1 MKIKGNRFVTSILAA
16 SMLSGTFFV
25 PASAGELEG
34 ESAIAGM
41 AVTLNNYYA
50 GEETPDEAILDYLV
64 PKAQATSEAESET
77 ETEEPKTEEPKTV
90 MAATVA
96 VTSDASNVGLVSAA
110 GYLNVR
116 EQPSTGSVTVGRLF
130 SNCQVNIK
138 SSVNN
143 SEGSWY
149 RITCG
154 DVEGYVSAAYV
165 LVGTAAKT
173 AEDNIQNRY
182 AVVTAD
188 QLNVRDSASDSANV
202 VGTVYKDEEY
212 AIIEDQG
219 DFVKIHIAN
228 DEVGYVSKSGITI
241 KTQFAQAQKVDNEF
255 VSQELENFMID
266 INYSR
271 NVYEQAMAEGT
282 GEGYYRAY
290 AAIVYAAELLGYY
303 SEFAADSGLED
314 LAATSKQEQES
325 ALALADAA
333 YKLASDSGYFTQVA
347 ESVAS
352 SEAAAESSAAAES
365 VQETQTQ
372 PSTDASS
379 EGNTTSN
386 TAETT
391 APSSSASDETIS
403 VEVPTAASVTGIE
416 ACYQGGTKYVGDV
429 VYTAELFVRV
439 SYSDGTVK
447 DIYDGWYSPQ
457 VGMTLKQEG
466 YNVVTMYYGDFS
478 SNLEVYANPAPE
490 TQPAAPETQPAAP
503 ETQPAAPAPAPETQ
517 PAAPETQPAA
527 PETQPA
533 APAPAP
539 ETQPAA
545 PETQPAAPAPA
556 PSGNGQSIVDYAM
569 QWVGQCNYVWGGTN
583 LTPGGGVD
591 CSGFTMNVYA
601 AFGISLPHYSGE
613 QINYGQAVSYEQL
626 QPGDLIC
633 FSGHVGIYIGGGMM
647 VHAASAER
655 GIVVDNVFYNKQPI
669 GYRRLVQIIKIQ
681 GRLSELTGGLIFVYY
696 NRKKRIH

>member
-1 MKIKGNRFVTSILAA
+1 
-16 SMLSGTFFV
+16 
-25 PASAGELEG
+25 
-34 ESAIAGM
+34 
-41 AVTLNNYYA
+41 
-50 GEETPDEAILDYLV
+50 
-64 PKAQATSEAESET
+64 
-77 ETEEPKTEEPKTV
+77 
-90 MAATVA
+90 
-96 VTSDASNVGLVSAA
+96 
-110 GYLNVR
+110 
-116 EQPSTGSVTVGRLF
+116 
-130 SNCQVNIK
+130 
-138 SSVNN
+138 
-143 SEGSWY
+143 
-149 RITCG
+149 
-154 DVEGYVSAAYV
+154 
-165 LVGTAAKT
+165 
-173 AEDNIQNRY
+173 
-182 AVVTAD
+182 
-188 QLNVRDSASDSANV
+188 
-202 VGTVYKDEEY
+202 
-212 AIIEDQG
+212 
-219 DFVKIHIAN
+219 
-228 DEVGYVSKSGITI
+228 
-241 KTQFAQAQKVDNEF
+241 
-255 VSQELENFMID
+255 MID

-352 SEAAAESSAAAES
+352 SEAAAESSAAES

-379 EGNTTSN
+379 EGNVTNGTGE
-386 TAETT
+386 TA

-403 VEVPTAASVTGIE
+403 VEVPTVASVTGIE

-478 SNLEVYANPAPE
+478 SNLEVYANPAPTQA
-490 TQPAAPETQPAAP
+490 TQPA
-503 ETQPAAPAPAPETQ
+503 APETQ

-545 PETQPAAPAPA
+545 PAPAPA

-591 CSGFTMNVYA
+591 CSGFTIRTTPANRSTMDRLYHTSSCSQVILSA
-601 AFGISLPHYSGE
+601 S
-613 QINYGQAVSYEQL
+613 QA
-626 QPGDLIC
+626 
-633 FSGHVGIYIGGGMM
+633 M
-647 VHAASAER
+647 
-655 GIVVDNVFYNKQPI
+655 
-669 GYRRLVQIIKIQ
+669 
-681 GRLSELTGGLIFVYY
+681 
-696 NRKKRIH
+696 

>member
-77 ETEEPKTEEPKTV
+77 ETEEPKTV

-130 SNCQVNIK
+130 SNCQVSIK

-352 SEAAAESSAAAES
+352 SEAAAESSAAES

-503 ETQPAAPAPAPETQ
+503 ETQPVAPAPAPETQ

-545 PETQPAAPAPA
+545 PETQPAAPAPAPA

-669 GYRRLVQIIKIQ
+669 GYRRLV
-681 GRLSELTGGLIFVYY
+681 
-696 NRKKRIH
+696 

>member
-77 ETEEPKTEEPKTV
+77 ETEEPKTV

-165 LVGTAAKT
+165 LVGTAAKN

-271 NVYEQAMAEGT
+271 NVYEKAMAEGT

-352 SEAAAESSAAAES
+352 SEAAAESSTAES

-386 TAETT
+386 AAETT

-403 VEVPTAASVTGIE
+403 VEVPTVASVTGIE

-478 SNLEVYANPAPE
+478 SNLEVYANPAPTQA
-490 TQPAAPETQPAAP
+490 TQPATPETQPAAP

-527 PETQPA
+527 P
-533 APAPAP
+533 AP
-539 ETQPAA
+539 
-545 PETQPAAPAPA
+545 APAPA

-601 AFGISLPHYSGE
+601 AFGISLPHYSGA

-669 GYRRLVQIIKIQ
+669 GYRRLV
-681 GRLSELTGGLIFVYY
+681 
-696 NRKKRIH
+696 

>member
-77 ETEEPKTEEPKTV
+77 ETEEPKTEEPKTEEPKTV

-352 SEAAAESSAAAES
+352 SEAAAES

-503 ETQPAAPAPAPETQ
+503 ETQPAAPAPETQ

-545 PETQPAAPAPA
+545 PETQPTPAPAPA

-633 FSGHVGIYIGGGMM
+633 FSGHVAIYIGGGMM

-669 GYRRLVQIIKIQ
+669 GYRRLV
-681 GRLSELTGGLIFVYY
+681 
-696 NRKKRIH
+696 

>member
-77 ETEEPKTEEPKTV
+77 ETEEPKTV

-391 APSSSASDETIS
+391 APSSSESDETIS

-478 SNLEVYANPAPE
+478 SNLEVYANPAPTQA

-517 PAAPETQPAA
+517 PAAPAPA

-545 PETQPAAPAPA
+545 PETQPAAPAPAPA

-633 FSGHVGIYIGGGMM
+633 FSGHVAIYIGGGMM

-669 GYRRLVQIIKIQ
+669 GYRRLV
-681 GRLSELTGGLIFVYY
+681 
-696 NRKKRIH
+696 

>member
-77 ETEEPKTEEPKTV
+77 ETEEPKTV

-352 SEAAAESSAAAES
+352 SEAAAESSAAES

-379 EGNTTSN
+379 EGNVTNGTGE
-386 TAETT
+386 TA

-403 VEVPTAASVTGIE
+403 VEVPTVASVTGIE

-478 SNLEVYANPAPE
+478 SNLEVYANPAP
-490 TQPAAPETQPAAP
+490 TQATQPAAP

-517 PAAPETQPAA
+517 PAAP
-527 PETQPA
+527 
-533 APAPAP
+533 
-539 ETQPAA
+539 
-545 PETQPAAPAPA
+545 APAPA

-633 FSGHVGIYIGGGMM
+633 FSGHVAIYIGGGMM

-669 GYRRLVQIIKIQ
+669 GDRRLA
-681 GRLSELTGGLIFVYY
+681 
-696 NRKKRIH
+696 

>member
-379 EGNTTSN
+379 EGNVTNGTGE
-386 TAETT
+386 TA

-503 ETQPAAPAPAPETQ
+503 ETQPVAPETQPAAPETQ

-633 FSGHVGIYIGGGMM
+633 FSGHVAIYIGGGMM

-669 GYRRLVQIIKIQ
+669 GYRRLV
-681 GRLSELTGGLIFVYY
+681 
-696 NRKKRIH
+696 

>member
-503 ETQPAAPAPAPETQ
+503 ETQPP
-517 PAAPETQPAA
+517 APETQPAA

-633 FSGHVGIYIGGGMM
+633 FSGHVAIYIGGGMM

-669 GYRRLVQIIKIQ
+669 GYRRLV
-681 GRLSELTGGLIFVYY
+681 
-696 NRKKRIH
+696 

>member
-77 ETEEPKTEEPKTV
+77 ETEEPKTV

-391 APSSSASDETIS
+391 APSSSESDETIS

-478 SNLEVYANPAPE
+478 SNLEVYANPAPTQA

-517 PAAPETQPAA
+517 PAAPAPA

-545 PETQPAAPAPA
+545 PETQPAAPAPAPA

-669 GYRRLVQIIKIQ
+669 GYRRLV
-681 GRLSELTGGLIFVYY
+681 
-696 NRKKRIH
+696 

>member
-16 SMLSGTFFV
+16 SMLSGIFFV

-77 ETEEPKTEEPKTV
+77 ETEEPKTV

-352 SEAAAESSAAAES
+352 SEAAAESSAAES

-379 EGNTTSN
+379 EGNVTNGTGE
-386 TAETT
+386 TA

-403 VEVPTAASVTGIE
+403 VEVPTVASVTGIE

-478 SNLEVYANPAPE
+478 SNLEVYANPAPTQA

-503 ETQPAAPAPAPETQ
+503 ETQPAAPAPETQ

-545 PETQPAAPAPA
+545 PAPAPA

-633 FSGHVGIYIGGGMM
+633 FSGHVAIYIGGGMM

-669 GYRRLVQIIKIQ
+669 GYRRLV
-681 GRLSELTGGLIFVYY
+681 
-696 NRKKRIH
+696 

>member
-188 QLNVRDSASDSANV
+188 QLKVRDSASDSANV

-633 FSGHVGIYIGGGMM
+633 FSGHVAIYIGGGMM

-669 GYRRLVQIIKIQ
+669 GYRRLV
-681 GRLSELTGGLIFVYY
+681 
-696 NRKKRIH
+696 

>member
-77 ETEEPKTEEPKTV
+77 ETEEPKTV

-478 SNLEVYANPAPE
+478 SNLEVYANPAPTQA

-503 ETQPAAPAPAPETQ
+503 ETQPAAPAP
-517 PAAPETQPAA
+517 APETQPAA

-669 GYRRLVQIIKIQ
+669 GYRRLV
-681 GRLSELTGGLIFVYY
+681 
-696 NRKKRIH
+696 

>member
-77 ETEEPKTEEPKTV
+77 ETEEPKTV

-352 SEAAAESSAAAES
+352 SEAAAESSAAES

-379 EGNTTSN
+379 EGNVTNGTGE
-386 TAETT
+386 TA

-403 VEVPTAASVTGIE
+403 VEVPTVASVTGIE

-478 SNLEVYANPAPE
+478 SNLEVYANPAPTQA

-517 PAAPETQPAA
+517 PAAP
-527 PETQPA
+527 
-533 APAPAP
+533 APAP

-545 PETQPAAPAPA
+545 PAPAPA

-633 FSGHVGIYIGGGMM
+633 FSGHVAIYIGGGMM

-669 GYRRLVQIIKIQ
+669 GYRRLV
-681 GRLSELTGGLIFVYY
+681 
-696 NRKKRIH
+696 

>member
-352 SEAAAESSAAAES
+352 SEAAAESSSAAES

-503 ETQPAAPAPAPETQ
+503 ETQPSQPTGSIRVTNVALSSDLTQ
-517 PAAPETQPAA
+517 YTLNLCSQYGVDSSVIFSVMYHESHFNAGAT
-527 PETQPA
+527 
-533 APAPAP
+533 
-539 ETQPAA
+539 
-545 PETQPAAPAPA
+545 
-556 PSGNGQSIVDYAM
+556 SGSGAQGLM
-569 QWVGQCNYVWGGTN
+569 QIIPRYSASRMAKLGVTN
-583 LTPGGGVD
+583 LYDPASNILVGIDLLAEYYHTYGSWNQALTAYRTGNAGND
-591 CSGFTMNVYA
+591 SAYA
-601 AFGISLPHYSGE
+601 ATILGS
-613 QINYGQAVSYEQL
+613 
-626 QPGDLIC
+626 
-633 FSGHVGIYIGGGMM
+633 VGM
-647 VHAASAER
+647 
-655 GIVVDNVFYNKQPI
+655 FQ
-669 GYRRLVQIIKIQ
+669 
-681 GRLSELTGGLIFVYY
+681 TVYY
-696 NRKKRIH
+696 E

>member
-365 VQETQTQ
+365 VQEIQTQ

-391 APSSSASDETIS
+391 APSSSESDETIS

-478 SNLEVYANPAPE
+478 SNLEVYANPAPTQA

-517 PAAPETQPAA
+517 PAAPETQPAAPA

-633 FSGHVGIYIGGGMM
+633 FSGHVAIYIGGGMM

-669 GYRRLVQIIKIQ
+669 GYRRLV
-681 GRLSELTGGLIFVYY
+681 
-696 NRKKRIH
+696 

>member
-77 ETEEPKTEEPKTV
+77 ETEEPKTV

-352 SEAAAESSAAAES
+352 SEAAESSAAAES

-478 SNLEVYANPAPE
+478 SNLEVYANPAPTQATQPAAPE
-490 TQPAAPETQPAAP
+490 TQPAAPETQPPAPETQPAAP

-527 PETQPA
+527 P
-533 APAPAP
+533 
-539 ETQPAA
+539 
-545 PETQPAAPAPA
+545 APAPA

-669 GYRRLVQIIKIQ
+669 GYRRLV
-681 GRLSELTGGLIFVYY
+681 
-696 NRKKRIH
+696 

>member
-77 ETEEPKTEEPKTV
+77 ETEEPKTV

-403 VEVPTAASVTGIE
+403 VEVPTVASVTGIE

-478 SNLEVYANPAPE
+478 SNLEVYANPAPTQA

-527 PETQPA
+527 P
-533 APAPAP
+533 
-539 ETQPAA
+539 
-545 PETQPAAPAPA
+545 APAPA

-669 GYRRLVQIIKIQ
+669 GYRRLV
-681 GRLSELTGGLIFVYY
+681 
-696 NRKKRIH
+696 

>member
-352 SEAAAESSAAAES
+352 SEAAAESSAAES
-365 VQETQTQ
+365 VQETQAQ

-379 EGNTTSN
+379 EGNTTN
-386 TAETT
+386 GTGETT

-403 VEVPTAASVTGIE
+403 VEVPTVAAVTGIE

-478 SNLEVYANPAPE
+478 SNLEVYANPAPTQATQPAAPE
-490 TQPAAPETQPAAP
+490 TQPAAPETQPSAPAPAPETQPAAP
-503 ETQPAAPAPAPETQ
+503 ETQPAAPAP
-517 PAAPETQPAA
+517 A

-669 GYRRLVQIIKIQ
+669 GYRRLV
-681 GRLSELTGGLIFVYY
+681 
-696 NRKKRIH
+696 

>member
-478 SNLEVYANPAPE
+478 SNLEVYANPAPTQA

-503 ETQPAAPAPAPETQ
+503 ETQPAAPAP
-517 PAAPETQPAA
+517 APETQPAA

-569 QWVGQCNYVWGGTN
+569 QWVGRCNYVWGGTN

-633 FSGHVGIYIGGGMM
+633 FSGHVAIYIGGGMM

-669 GYRRLVQIIKIQ
+669 GYRRLV
-681 GRLSELTGGLIFVYY
+681 
-696 NRKKRIH
+696 

>member
-77 ETEEPKTEEPKTV
+77 ETEEPKTV

-352 SEAAAESSAAAES
+352 SEAAAESSAAES

-379 EGNTTSN
+379 EGNVTNGTGE
-386 TAETT
+386 TA

-478 SNLEVYANPAPE
+478 SNLEVYANPAPTQA

-533 APAPAP
+533 APAP
-539 ETQPAA
+539 
-545 PETQPAAPAPA
+545 APAPA

-633 FSGHVGIYIGGGMM
+633 FSGHVAIYIGGGMM

-669 GYRRLVQIIKIQ
+669 GYRRLV
-681 GRLSELTGGLIFVYY
+681 
-696 NRKKRIH
+696 

>member
-77 ETEEPKTEEPKTV
+77 ETEEPKTV

-165 LVGTAAKT
+165 LVGTAAKN

-352 SEAAAESSAAAES
+352 SEAAAESSAAES
-365 VQETQTQ
+365 VQEIQTQ

-386 TAETT
+386 AAETT

-403 VEVPTAASVTGIE
+403 VEVPTVASVTGIE

-478 SNLEVYANPAPE
+478 SNLEVYANPAPTQA
-490 TQPAAPETQPAAP
+490 TQPATPETQPAAP

-556 PSGNGQSIVDYAM
+556 PAPSGNGQSIVDYAM

-601 AFGISLPHYSGE
+601 AFGISLPHYSGA

-669 GYRRLVQIIKIQ
+669 GYRRLV
-681 GRLSELTGGLIFVYY
+681 
-696 NRKKRIH
+696 

>member
-34 ESAIAGM
+34 ETAIAGM

-77 ETEEPKTEEPKTV
+77 ETEEPKTV

-352 SEAAAESSAAAES
+352 SEAAAESSAAES

-379 EGNTTSN
+379 EGNVTNGTGE
-386 TAETT
+386 TA

-403 VEVPTAASVTGIE
+403 VEVPTVASVTGIE

-478 SNLEVYANPAPE
+478 SNLEVYANPAPTQA
-490 TQPAAPETQPAAP
+490 TQPAAPETQPAAPAPAP

-533 APAPAP
+533 AP

-545 PETQPAAPAPA
+545 PAPAPAPA

-669 GYRRLVQIIKIQ
+669 GYRRLV
-681 GRLSELTGGLIFVYY
+681 
-696 NRKKRIH
+696 

>member
-77 ETEEPKTEEPKTV
+77 ETEEPKTV

-352 SEAAAESSAAAES
+352 SEAAAESSAAES

-403 VEVPTAASVTGIE
+403 VEVPTVASVTGIE

-478 SNLEVYANPAPE
+478 SNLEVYANPAPTQA
-490 TQPAAPETQPAAP
+490 TQPA
-503 ETQPAAPAPAPETQ
+503 APETQ

-533 APAPAP
+533 AP

-545 PETQPAAPAPA
+545 PETQPATPETQPAAPAPAPA

-601 AFGISLPHYSGE
+601 AFGISLPHYSGS

-633 FSGHVGIYIGGGMM
+633 FPGHVGIYIGGGMM

-669 GYRRLVQIIKIQ
+669 GYRRLV
-681 GRLSELTGGLIFVYY
+681 
-696 NRKKRIH
+696 

>member
-352 SEAAAESSAAAES
+352 SEAAAES

-503 ETQPAAPAPAPETQ
+503 ETQPVAPAPAPETQ

-545 PETQPAAPAPA
+545 PETQPAAPAPAPA

-669 GYRRLVQIIKIQ
+669 GYRRLV
-681 GRLSELTGGLIFVYY
+681 
-696 NRKKRIH
+696 

>member
-77 ETEEPKTEEPKTV
+77 ETEEPKTV

-352 SEAAAESSAAAES
+352 SEAAAESSAAES

-403 VEVPTAASVTGIE
+403 VEVPTVASVTGIE

-545 PETQPAAPAPA
+545 PAPAPA

-633 FSGHVGIYIGGGMM
+633 FSGHVAIYIGGGMM

-669 GYRRLVQIIKIQ
+669 GYRRLV
-681 GRLSELTGGLIFVYY
+681 
-696 NRKKRIH
+696 

>member
-77 ETEEPKTEEPKTV
+77 ETEEPKTV

-96 VTSDASNVGLVSAA
+96 VTSDASNVGLVSTA

-352 SEAAAESSAAAES
+352 SEAAAES

-403 VEVPTAASVTGIE
+403 VEVPTVASVTGIE

-478 SNLEVYANPAPE
+478 SNLEVYANPAPTQA

-503 ETQPAAPAPAPETQ
+503 ETQPAAPAPETQ

-545 PETQPAAPAPA
+545 PETQPTPAPAPA

-601 AFGISLPHYSGE
+601 AFGISLPHYSGS

-633 FSGHVGIYIGGGMM
+633 FPGHVGIYIGGGMM

-669 GYRRLVQIIKIQ
+669 GYRRLV
-681 GRLSELTGGLIFVYY
+681 
-696 NRKKRIH
+696 

>member
-352 SEAAAESSAAAES
+352 SEAAAES

-478 SNLEVYANPAPE
+478 SNLEVYANPAPTQA

-669 GYRRLVQIIKIQ
+669 GYRRLV
-681 GRLSELTGGLIFVYY
+681 
-696 NRKKRIH
+696 

>member
-188 QLNVRDSASDSANV
+188 QLKVRDSASDSANV

-403 VEVPTAASVTGIE
+403 VEVPTVASVTGIE

-478 SNLEVYANPAPE
+478 SNLEVYANPAPTQATQPAAPE

-503 ETQPAAPAPAPETQ
+503 ETQPAAPETQ
-517 PAAPETQPAA
+517 PAAPA

-633 FSGHVGIYIGGGMM
+633 FSGHVAIYIGGGMM

-669 GYRRLVQIIKIQ
+669 GYRRLV
-681 GRLSELTGGLIFVYY
+681 
-696 NRKKRIH
+696 

>member
-77 ETEEPKTEEPKTV
+77 ETEEPKTV

-352 SEAAAESSAAAES
+352 SEAAAESSAAES
-365 VQETQTQ
+365 VQETQAQ

-379 EGNTTSN
+379 EGNTTN
-386 TAETT
+386 GTGETT

-403 VEVPTAASVTGIE
+403 VEVPTVAAVTGIE

-478 SNLEVYANPAPE
+478 SNLEVYANPAPTQA

-517 PAAPETQPAA
+517 PAAPETQPAAPAPA

-633 FSGHVGIYIGGGMM
+633 FSGHVAIYIGGGMM

-669 GYRRLVQIIKIQ
+669 GYRRLV
-681 GRLSELTGGLIFVYY
+681 
-696 NRKKRIH
+696 

>member
-77 ETEEPKTEEPKTV
+77 ETEEPKTV

-478 SNLEVYANPAPE
+478 SNLEVYANPAPTQATQPAAPE
-490 TQPAAPETQPAAP
+490 TQPAAPATQPAAPAPAPETQPAAP

-517 PAAPETQPAA
+517 PAAP
-527 PETQPA
+527 
-533 APAPAP
+533 APAP

-545 PETQPAAPAPA
+545 PETQPAAPA

-633 FSGHVGIYIGGGMM
+633 FSGHVAIYIGGGMM

-669 GYRRLVQIIKIQ
+669 GYRRLV
-681 GRLSELTGGLIFVYY
+681 
-696 NRKKRIH
+696 

>member
-77 ETEEPKTEEPKTV
+77 ETEEPKTV

-478 SNLEVYANPAPE
+478 SNLEVYANPAPTQA

-517 PAAPETQPAA
+517 PAAPAQA

-545 PETQPAAPAPA
+545 PETQPAAPAPAPA

-669 GYRRLVQIIKIQ
+669 GYRRLV
-681 GRLSELTGGLIFVYY
+681 
-696 NRKKRIH
+696 

>member
-77 ETEEPKTEEPKTV
+77 ETEEPKTV

-352 SEAAAESSAAAES
+352 SEAAAESSAAES

-490 TQPAAPETQPAAP
+490 APETQPAAP
-503 ETQPAAPAPAPETQ
+503 ETQPVAPAPAPETQ

-545 PETQPAAPAPA
+545 PETQPAAPAPAPA

-669 GYRRLVQIIKIQ
+669 GYRRLV
-681 GRLSELTGGLIFVYY
+681 
-696 NRKKRIH
+696 

>member
-77 ETEEPKTEEPKTV
+77 ETEEPKTV

-478 SNLEVYANPAPE
+478 SNLEVYANPAPTQE

-503 ETQPAAPAPAPETQ
+503 ETQPAAPAP
-517 PAAPETQPAA
+517 APETQPAA

-633 FSGHVGIYIGGGMM
+633 FSGHVAIYIGGGMM

-669 GYRRLVQIIKIQ
+669 GYRRLV
-681 GRLSELTGGLIFVYY
+681 
-696 NRKKRIH
+696 

>member
-16 SMLSGTFFV
+16 SMLSGMCV
-25 PASAGELEG
+25 IPASAGELEG

-50 GEETPDEAILDYLV
+50 GEETPDEGILDYLV
-64 PKAQATSEAESET
+64 PLAQATSEADTESET
-77 ETEEPKTEEPKTV
+77 ETEEPRTV

-96 VTSDASNVGLVSAA
+96 IESDASNVGLVSAA

-130 SNCQVNIK
+130 SNCQVTILG
-138 SSVNN
+138 SVNN
-143 SEGSWY
+143 SEGNWY
-149 RITCG
+149 HITCG
-154 DVEGYVSAAYV
+154 DVEGYVSASYV

-182 AVVTAD
+182 AVVTVD
-188 QLNVRDSASDSANV
+188 QLNVRDSASESAKV

-241 KTQFAQAQKVDNEF
+241 KTQFAQAQKVDDEF

-290 AAIVYAAELLGYY
+290 SAIVYAAELLGYY
-303 SEFAADSGLED
+303 SDFASDSGLAE
-314 LAATSKQEQES
+314 LAETSKQEQES

-333 YKLASDSGYFTQVA
+333 YQLAADSGYFNQVA
-347 ESVAS
+347 EAVAS
-352 SEAAAESSAAAES
+352 SEAAATETVPETSA
-365 VQETQTQ
+365 Q
-372 PSTDASS
+372 PSTDASAN
-379 EGNTTSN
+379 GNGDAANGNGTGESTT
-386 TAETT
+386 
-391 APSSSASDETIS
+391 PSSAASDETIS
-403 VEVPTAASVTGIE
+403 IEVPTVASVTGIE
-416 ACYQGGTKYVGDV
+416 ACYQGGIKYVGDV
-429 VYTAELFVRV
+429 IYTAELFVRV

-447 DIYDGWYSPQ
+447 DVYDGWYSPQ

-466 YNVVTMYYGDFS
+466 YNTVTMYYGDFS
-478 SNLEVYANPAPE
+478 SNLEVYANPAPVQP
-490 TQPAAPETQPAAP
+490 TQPETQPSQPETPA
-503 ETQPAAPAPAPETQ
+503 ETQPTQPETPAETQ
-517 PAAPETQPAA
+517 PTQPETPAETQPTQ
-527 PETQPA
+527 PETPAEPQPT
-533 APAPAP
+533 PTP
-539 ETQPAA
+539 T
-545 PETQPAAPAPA
+545 
-556 PSGNGQSIVDYAM
+556 PSATGQSIVDYAM

-601 AFGISLPHYSGE
+601 AFGISLPHYSGA
-613 QINYGQAVSYEQL
+613 QLNYGQAVSYEQL

-633 FSGHVGIYIGGGMM
+633 FSGHVAIYIGGGMM

-655 GIVVDNVFYNKQPI
+655 GIVVDPVFYNKQPI
-669 GYRRLVQIIKIQ
+669 GYRRLV
-681 GRLSELTGGLIFVYY
+681 
-696 NRKKRIH
+696 

>member
-77 ETEEPKTEEPKTV
+77 ETEEPKTV

-352 SEAAAESSAAAES
+352 SEAAAES

-386 TAETT
+386 TAGTT

-503 ETQPAAPAPAPETQ
+503 ETQPAAPAPETQ

-545 PETQPAAPAPA
+545 PETQPTPAPAPA

-633 FSGHVGIYIGGGMM
+633 FSGHVAIYIGGGMM

-669 GYRRLVQIIKIQ
+669 GYRRLV
-681 GRLSELTGGLIFVYY
+681 
-696 NRKKRIH
+696 

>member
-77 ETEEPKTEEPKTV
+77 ETEEPKTV

-403 VEVPTAASVTGIE
+403 VEVPTAASVTGSE

-429 VYTAELFVRV
+429 VYTADLFVRV
-439 SYSDGTVK
+439 RYSDGTVK

-533 APAPAP
+533 APAP

-545 PETQPAAPAPA
+545 PAPAPA

-633 FSGHVGIYIGGGMM
+633 FSGHVAIYIGGGMM

-669 GYRRLVQIIKIQ
+669 GYRRLV
-681 GRLSELTGGLIFVYY
+681 
-696 NRKKRIH
+696 

>member
-77 ETEEPKTEEPKTV
+77 ETEEPKTV

-379 EGNTTSN
+379 EGNVTNGTGE
-386 TAETT
+386 TA

-556 PSGNGQSIVDYAM
+556 PAPSGNGQSIVDYAM

-633 FSGHVGIYIGGGMM
+633 FSGHVAIYIGGGMM

-669 GYRRLVQIIKIQ
+669 GYRRLV
-681 GRLSELTGGLIFVYY
+681 
-696 NRKKRIH
+696 

>member
-77 ETEEPKTEEPKTV
+77 ETEEPKTV

-365 VQETQTQ
+365 VQEIQTQ

-556 PSGNGQSIVDYAM
+556 PAPSGNGQSIVDYAM

-633 FSGHVGIYIGGGMM
+633 FSGHVAIYIGGGMM

-669 GYRRLVQIIKIQ
+669 GYRRLV
-681 GRLSELTGGLIFVYY
+681 
-696 NRKKRIH
+696 